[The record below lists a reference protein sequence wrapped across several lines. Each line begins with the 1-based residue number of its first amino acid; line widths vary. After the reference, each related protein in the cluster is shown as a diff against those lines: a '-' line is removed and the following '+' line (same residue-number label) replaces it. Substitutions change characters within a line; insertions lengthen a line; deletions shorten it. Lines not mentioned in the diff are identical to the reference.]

1 MLLAST
7 LVEGWINRD
16 KPGNDKTVD
25 FDLKL
30 APMGLVPAIHA
41 SASKIYQD
49 KSTPVEPWI
58 TATSAVMTNFSQ

>member
-30 APMGLVPAIHA
+30 APMGLVPAIHG
-41 SASKIYQD
+41 
-49 KSTPVEPWI
+49 STRVD
-58 TATSAVMTNFSQ
+58 FS

>member
-30 APMGLVPAIHA
+30 APMGTSPAMTAVGDLSISPNDKHALNCPHEHATQIH
-41 SASKIYQD
+41 
-49 KSTPVEPWI
+49 V
-58 TATSAVMTNFSQ
+58 